1 MPHLVRPVAL
11 TRMGMISESAT
22 RAFWPLWSVF
32 FVILAPLMFGLQ
44 DSMSLE
50 VFWGLS
56 LIAVIALGAAL
67 VRGLQ
72 MFRWPSWEEAL
83 ARVDA
88 AILGRPIAAVRDTQA
103 IGASDPA
110 SAAVW
115 QAHLTRM
122 RRATEAARPVQPDL
136 RVSDRDPY
144 GLRFIALMMF
154 VIALLFGSVLRV
166 GSITEIAQNGGGV
179 TLATGPAWEGWIAPP
194 AYTGKP
200 TLYLNDVAPGV
211 VQVPLGSEITL
222 RLYGEVGAL
231 TVAETVSS
239 RTGDVPPA
247 PDPQQSFSVAQAG
260 QVTIDGPNGAAW
272 DVSILPDA
280 APQVSLTAPIE
291 SDALGELKQAFVASD
306 DYGVESGTATFALNL
321 RAVDRSFGL
330 TVDPDTID
338 PVVLD
343 LPMPFG
349 GDRADFD
356 EFLIDNLSQHPLA
369 NMPVTLT
376 LSVTDAA
383 EQTTITPAEP
393 MILPGRRF
401 FQPVAK
407 AIVEQRRDL
416 MWSRENARRIVQ
428 VLRAVSYEPD
438 TLFTNQTTYLRLRVI
453 IRRLDQFDRFGM
465 SDENETEIV
474 QALWDLAVQLED
486 GTLADARERLARA
499 QERLE
504 EAMRNGASE
513 AEIAELMQ
521 ELRDATQD
529 YMQMLA
535 DQMEPGDSTDQPQSA
550 ENSMEMSQ
558 DELQALMDRIEE
570 LMQEGRMAEAQ
581 ALMEQLNSLL
591 ENMRITQGEGSGD
604 GPQTPGQQ
612 SMQDLADTLR
622 DQQDLSDDA
631 FRDMQNQDQESGQQ
645 SGQQPGQESGQGQQG
660 QGEGQQGRLPQG
672 QGQQQGADGTGQD
685 QAEGQGESQGQNDGQ
700 GSGAGENDGQSL
712 AERQQALRDELDRQR
727 GALPG
732 LPGDAGDLARRSL
745 DEAEG
750 AMDGAEQALRDR
762 DMAQAIDRQAD
773 AMDALRNGMR
783 AIGEALAQN
792 QQQEPGQGNATG
804 DQTGQV
810 QPGRR
815 DPLGRQLGSTGEYGT
830 DENLLQGE
838 DIYRRAEEL
847 LDEIRRRSAE
857 QDRPQVERD
866 YLDRLLDR
874 F

>member
-1 MPHLVRPVAL
+1 MSRPVAL
-11 TRMGMISESAT
+11 TRMGLLAERAT
-22 RAFWPLWSVF
+22 RAFWPLWSVL
-32 FVILAPLMFGLQ
+32 FVILTPLMFGFQ
-44 DSMSLE
+44 DRMSLE

-56 LIAVIALGAAL
+56 LIAALAVGAAL
-67 VRGLQ
+67 VRGLR
-72 MFRWPSWEEAL
+72 MFRWPSKDEAL

-88 AILGRPIAAVRDTQA
+88 ALPGRPISAVRDAQA

-115 QAHLTRM
+115 QAHQARM
-122 RRATEAARPVQPDL
+122 RVATQSARAVQPDL

-144 GLRFIALMMF
+144 GLRFMALLMF
-154 VIALLFGSVLRV
+154 VVALLFGSVLRV
-166 GSITEIAQNGGGV
+166 GSVAQIAQNGGGAA
-179 TLATGPAWEGWIAPP
+179 LATGPVWEGWITPP

-200 TLYLNDVAPGV
+200 VLYLNDIAPGA
-211 VQVPLGSEITL
+211 VQVPLGSDITL

-231 TVAETVSS
+231 SVTQTVS
-239 RTGDVPPA
+239 GDAAVPPA
-247 PDPQQSFSVAQAG
+247 TDPQQSFSVAQAG
-260 QVTIDGPNGAAW
+260 QITIDGPNGAAW
-272 DVSILPDA
+272 DVGILADA
-280 APQVSLTAPIE
+280 APYVTLTAPIE
-291 SDALGELKQAFVASD
+291 SDAMGELNQAFAASD
-306 DYGVESGTATFALNL
+306 DYGVESGTATFALDL
-321 RAVDRSFGL
+321 SAVDRSFGL
-330 TVDPDTID
+330 TVDPDPID

-343 LPMPFG
+343 LPMPFS
-349 GDRADFD
+349 GDCSDFD
-356 EFLIDNLSQHPLA
+356 EFLIDNLSQHELA
-369 NMPVTLT
+369 NLPVTLT

-383 EQTTITPAEP
+383 GQTASTPAEP
-393 MILPGRRF
+393 MTLPGRRF

-416 MWSRENARRIVQ
+416 MWSRANARRIVQ
-428 VLRAVSYEPD
+428 VLRAISYEPD
-438 TLFTNQTTYLRLRVI
+438 TLFTNQATYLRLRFI
-453 IRRLDQFDRFGM
+453 IKRLDQFDRDGIT
-465 SDENETEIV
+465 DENEAEIV

-535 DQMEPGDSTDQPQSA
+535 DQMEPGDGTDEPQSA
-550 ENSMEMSQ
+550 ENSTQMSQ

-631 FRDMQNQDQESGQQ
+631 FRDMQNQGQQ
-645 SGQQPGQESGQGQQG
+645 GQQGQQPGQE
-660 QGEGQQGRLPQG
+660 QGEGQQGQAPG
-672 QGQQQGADGTGQD
+672 QGQQPGADGSGEQPGQE
-685 QAEGQGESQGQNDGQ
+685 QGQGDGEGQNDGQ
-700 GSGAGENDGQSL
+700 GSGAGENEGQSL
-712 AERQQALRDELDRQR
+712 AQRQQALRDELNRQR

-732 LPGDAGDLARRSL
+732 LPGDAGDQARRSL
-745 DEAEG
+745 DSAEG
-750 AMDGAEQALRDR
+750 AMDGAEQALRDG

-773 AMDALRNGMR
+773 AMDALRDGMR

-792 QQQEPGQGNATG
+792 ESQEPGQGNATG
-804 DQTGQV
+804 DQTGQA

-815 DPLGRQLGSTGEYGT
+815 DPLGRQLGSTGQYGT
-830 DENLLQGE
+830 EENLLQGE
-838 DIYRRAEEL
+838 DTYRRAEEL
-847 LDEIRRRSAE
+847 LEELRRRSAE
-857 QDRPQVERD
+857 QERPQVERD

>member
-1 MPHLVRPVAL
+1 MSRPVAL
-11 TRMGMISESAT
+11 TRMGLVAERAT
-22 RAFWPLWSVF
+22 RAFWPLWSVL
-32 FVILAPLMFGLQ
+32 FVILTPLMFGFQ
-44 DSMSLE
+44 DRMSLE

-56 LIAVIALGAAL
+56 LIAALAVGAAL
-67 VRGLQ
+67 VRGLR
-72 MFRWPSWEEAL
+72 MFRWPSKDEAL

-88 AILGRPIAAVRDTQA
+88 ALPGRPISAVRDAQA

-115 QAHLTRM
+115 QAHQARM
-122 RRATEAARPVQPDL
+122 RVATQSARAVQPDL

-144 GLRFIALMMF
+144 GLRFMALLMF
-154 VIALLFGSVLRV
+154 VVALLFGSVLRV
-166 GSITEIAQNGGGV
+166 GSVAQIAQNGGGAA
-179 TLATGPAWEGWIAPP
+179 LATGPVWEGWITPP

-200 TLYLNDVAPGV
+200 VLYLNDIAPGA
-211 VQVPLGSEITL
+211 VQVPLGSDITL

-231 TVAETVSS
+231 SVTQTVS
-239 RTGDVPPA
+239 GDAAVPPA
-247 PDPQQSFSVAQAG
+247 TDPQQSFSVAQAG
-260 QVTIDGPNGAAW
+260 QITIDGPNGAAW
-272 DVSILPDA
+272 DVGILADA
-280 APQVSLTAPIE
+280 APYVTLTAPIE
-291 SDALGELKQAFVASD
+291 SDAMGELNQAFAASD
-306 DYGVESGTATFALNL
+306 DYGVESGTATFALDL
-321 RAVDRSFGL
+321 SAVDRSFGL
-330 TVDPDTID
+330 TVDPDPID

-343 LPMPFG
+343 LPMPFS
-349 GDRADFD
+349 GDRSDFD
-356 EFLIDNLSQHPLA
+356 EFLIDNLSQHELA
-369 NMPVTLT
+369 NLPVTLT

-383 EQTTITPAEP
+383 GQTASTPAEP
-393 MILPGRRF
+393 MTLPGRRF

-416 MWSRENARRIVQ
+416 MWSRANARRIVQ
-428 VLRAVSYEPD
+428 VLRAISYEPD
-438 TLFTNQTTYLRLRVI
+438 TLFTNQATYLRLRFI
-453 IRRLDQFDRFGM
+453 IKRLDQFDRDGIT
-465 SDENETEIV
+465 DENEAEIV

-535 DQMEPGDSTDQPQSA
+535 DQMEPGDGTDEPQSA
-550 ENSMEMSQ
+550 ENSTQMSQ

-631 FRDMQNQDQESGQQ
+631 FRDMQNQGQQ
-645 SGQQPGQESGQGQQG
+645 GQQGQQPGQE
-660 QGEGQQGRLPQG
+660 QGEGQQGQAPG
-672 QGQQQGADGTGQD
+672 QGQQPGADGSGEQPGQE
-685 QAEGQGESQGQNDGQ
+685 QGQGDGEGQNDGQ
-700 GSGAGENDGQSL
+700 GSGAGENEGQSL
-712 AERQQALRDELDRQR
+712 AQRQQALRDELNRQR

-732 LPGDAGDLARRSL
+732 LPGDAGDQARRSL
-745 DEAEG
+745 DSAEG
-750 AMDGAEQALRDR
+750 AMDGAEQALRDG

-773 AMDALRNGMR
+773 AMDALRDGMR

-792 QQQEPGQGNATG
+792 ESQEPGQGNATG
-804 DQTGQV
+804 DQTGQA

-815 DPLGRQLGSTGEYGT
+815 DPLGRQLGSTGQYGT
-830 DENLLQGE
+830 EENLLQGE
-838 DIYRRAEEL
+838 DTYRRAEEL
-847 LDEIRRRSAE
+847 LEELRRRLAE
-857 QDRPQVERD
+857 QERPQVERD

>member
-1 MPHLVRPVAL
+1 MGLVAER
-11 TRMGMISESAT
+11 AT
-22 RAFWPLWSVF
+22 RAFWPLWSVL
-32 FVILAPLMFGLQ
+32 FVILTPLMFGFQ
-44 DSMSLE
+44 DRMSLE

-56 LIAVIALGAAL
+56 LIAALAVGAAL
-67 VRGLQ
+67 VRGLR
-72 MFRWPSWEEAL
+72 MFRWPSKDEAL

-88 AILGRPIAAVRDTQA
+88 ALPGRPISAVRDAQA

-115 QAHLTRM
+115 QAHQARM
-122 RRATEAARPVQPDL
+122 RVATQSARAVQPDL

-144 GLRFIALMMF
+144 GLRFMALLMF
-154 VIALLFGSVLRV
+154 VVALLFGSVLRV
-166 GSITEIAQNGGGV
+166 GSVAQIAQNGGGAA
-179 TLATGPAWEGWIAPP
+179 LATGPVWEGWITPP

-200 TLYLNDVAPGV
+200 VLYLNDIAPGA
-211 VQVPLGSEITL
+211 VQVPLGSDITL

-231 TVAETVSS
+231 SVTQTVS
-239 RTGDVPPA
+239 GDAAVPPA
-247 PDPQQSFSVAQAG
+247 TDPQQSFSVAQAG
-260 QVTIDGPNGAAW
+260 QITIDGPNGAAW
-272 DVSILPDA
+272 DVGILADA
-280 APQVSLTAPIE
+280 APYVTLTAPIE
-291 SDALGELKQAFVASD
+291 SDAMGELNQAFAASD
-306 DYGVESGTATFALNL
+306 DYGVESGTATFALDL
-321 RAVDRSFGL
+321 SAVDRSFGL
-330 TVDPDTID
+330 TVDPDPID

-343 LPMPFG
+343 LPMPFS
-349 GDRADFD
+349 GDRSDFD
-356 EFLIDNLSQHPLA
+356 EFLIDNLSQHELA
-369 NMPVTLT
+369 NLPVTLT

-383 EQTTITPAEP
+383 GQTASTPAEP
-393 MILPGRRF
+393 MTLPGRRF

-416 MWSRENARRIVQ
+416 MWSRANARRIVQ
-428 VLRAVSYEPD
+428 VLRAISYEPD
-438 TLFTNQTTYLRLRVI
+438 TLFTNQATYLRLRFI
-453 IRRLDQFDRFGM
+453 IKRLDQFDRDGIT
-465 SDENETEIV
+465 DENEAEIV

-535 DQMEPGDSTDQPQSA
+535 DQMEPGDGTDEPQSA
-550 ENSMEMSQ
+550 ENSTQMSQ

-631 FRDMQNQDQESGQQ
+631 FRDMQNQGQQ
-645 SGQQPGQESGQGQQG
+645 GQQGQQPGQE
-660 QGEGQQGRLPQG
+660 QGEGQQGQAPG
-672 QGQQQGADGTGQD
+672 QGQQPGADGSGEQPGQE
-685 QAEGQGESQGQNDGQ
+685 QGQGDGEGQNDGQ
-700 GSGAGENDGQSL
+700 GSGAGENEGQSL
-712 AERQQALRDELDRQR
+712 AQRQQALRDELNRQR

-732 LPGDAGDLARRSL
+732 LPGDAGDQARRSL
-745 DEAEG
+745 DSAEG
-750 AMDGAEQALRDR
+750 AMDGAEQALRDG

-773 AMDALRNGMR
+773 AMDALRDGMR

-792 QQQEPGQGNATG
+792 ESQEPGQGNATG
-804 DQTGQV
+804 DQTGQA

-815 DPLGRQLGSTGEYGT
+815 DPLGRQLGSTGQYGT
-830 DENLLQGE
+830 EENLLQGE
-838 DIYRRAEEL
+838 DTYRRAEEL
-847 LDEIRRRSAE
+847 LEELRRRLAE
-857 QDRPQVERD
+857 QERPQVERD

>member
-1 MPHLVRPVAL
+1 MGLVAER
-11 TRMGMISESAT
+11 AT
-22 RAFWPLWSVF
+22 RAFWPLWSVL
-32 FVILAPLMFGLQ
+32 FVILTPLMFGFQ
-44 DSMSLE
+44 DRMSLE

-56 LIAVIALGAAL
+56 LIAALAVGAAL
-67 VRGLQ
+67 VRGLR
-72 MFRWPSWEEAL
+72 MFRWPSKDEAL

-88 AILGRPIAAVRDTQA
+88 ALPGRPISAVRDAQA

-115 QAHLTRM
+115 QAHQARM
-122 RRATEAARPVQPDL
+122 RVATQSARAVQPDL

-144 GLRFIALMMF
+144 GLRFMALLMF
-154 VIALLFGSVLRV
+154 VVALLFGSVLRV
-166 GSITEIAQNGGGV
+166 GSVAQIAQNGGGAA
-179 TLATGPAWEGWIAPP
+179 LATGPVWEGWIRPP

-200 TLYLNDVAPGV
+200 VLYLNDIAPGA
-211 VQVPLGSEITL
+211 VQVPLGSDITL

-231 TVAETVSS
+231 SVTQTVS
-239 RTGDVPPA
+239 GDAAVPPA
-247 PDPQQSFSVAQAG
+247 TDPQQSFSVAQAG
-260 QVTIDGPNGAAW
+260 QITIDGPNGAAW
-272 DVSILPDA
+272 DVGILADA
-280 APQVSLTAPIE
+280 APYVTLTAPIE
-291 SDALGELKQAFVASD
+291 SDAMGELNQAFAASD
-306 DYGVESGTATFALNL
+306 DYGVESGTATFALDL
-321 RAVDRSFGL
+321 SAVDRSFGL
-330 TVDPDTID
+330 TVDPDPID

-343 LPMPFG
+343 LPMPFS
-349 GDRADFD
+349 GDRSDFD
-356 EFLIDNLSQHPLA
+356 EFLIDNLSQHELA
-369 NMPVTLT
+369 NLPVTLT

-383 EQTTITPAEP
+383 GQTASTPAEP
-393 MILPGRRF
+393 MTLPGRRF

-416 MWSRENARRIVQ
+416 MWSRANARRIVQ
-428 VLRAVSYEPD
+428 VLRAISYEPD
-438 TLFTNQTTYLRLRVI
+438 TLFTNQATYLRLRFI
-453 IRRLDQFDRFGM
+453 IKRLDQFDRDGIT
-465 SDENETEIV
+465 DENEAEIV

-535 DQMEPGDSTDQPQSA
+535 DQMEPGDGTDEPQSA
-550 ENSMEMSQ
+550 ENSTQMSQ

-631 FRDMQNQDQESGQQ
+631 FRDMQNQGQQ
-645 SGQQPGQESGQGQQG
+645 GQQGQQPGQE
-660 QGEGQQGRLPQG
+660 QGEGQQGQAPGQGQRPGADGSGEQPGQEQG
-672 QGQQQGADGTGQD
+672 QGDG
-685 QAEGQGESQGQNDGQ
+685 EGQSDGQ
-700 GSGAGENDGQSL
+700 GSGAGENEGQSL
-712 AERQQALRDELDRQR
+712 AQRQQALRDELNRQR

-732 LPGDAGDLARRSL
+732 LPGDAGDQARRSL
-745 DEAEG
+745 DSAEG
-750 AMDGAEQALRDR
+750 AMDGAEQALRDG

-773 AMDALRNGMR
+773 AMDALRDGMR

-792 QQQEPGQGNATG
+792 ESQEPGQGNATG
-804 DQTGQV
+804 DQTGQA

-815 DPLGRQLGSTGEYGT
+815 DPLGRQLGSTGQYGT
-830 DENLLQGE
+830 EENLLQGE
-838 DIYRRAEEL
+838 DTYRRAEEL
-847 LDEIRRRSAE
+847 LEELRRRSAE
-857 QDRPQVERD
+857 QERPQVERD